1 MNYTSTS
8 RRDDLKSAC
17 YLLLTLLNQNHFPM
31 AKSYLEGP
39 CEDEASVKKRYKDI
53 HNHKKKYGLQTMS

>member
-1 MNYTSTS
+1 MNFTSTS

-31 AKSYLEGP
+31 YQSHLENSG
-39 CEDEASVKKRYKDI
+39 EDKASAKKRYKDI
-53 HNHKKKYGLQTMS
+53 

>member
-17 YLLLTLLNQNHFPM
+17 YLLLTQLNQKHFPM
-31 AKSYLEGP
+31 ASSDLEDP
-39 CEDEASVKKRYKDI
+39 CSDEASLKKEV
-53 HNHKKKYGLQTMS
+53 